1 LPPALSL
8 VNTPALVEIGKR
20 CWDIA
25 TSEGMQGLP
34 AANYCRN
41 SRRCSHGQIQMQ
53 FALESLDNPP
63 EEKTLT
69 SSSHTRKEHIM
80 PPSTKVQYAL
90 LRGIKRRNVIGACT
104 HHFQRKSCD
113 EHNPKN
119 TNPQREKNNKKIK
132 IISTFS
138 INSFCFVCSLSSH
151 RHFFIPLIFGSRF
164 IDS

>member
-69 SSSHTRKEHIM
+69 SSSHARKEHIM
-80 PPSTKVQYAL
+80 PLSTKVQYAL
-90 LRGIKRRNVIGACT
+90 LRGIKRRKIIGACT
-104 HHFQRKSCD
+104 HHFIKRKNCRPASKRIKALIVHY
-113 EHNPKN
+113 E
-119 TNPQREKNNKKIK
+119 REKKRRKKK
-132 IISTFS
+132 QT
-138 INSFCFVCSLSSH
+138 
-151 RHFFIPLIFGSRF
+151 
-164 IDS
+164 